1 MKDDDGLE
9 LRVVAM
15 QVEKTGWI
23 LELQGM
29 SRTVF
34 IE

>member
-15 QVEKTGWI
+15 QVEKRGWI
-23 LELQGM
+23 LEIQGM
-29 SRTVF
+29 SKTVF
-34 IE
+34 TE